1 MIGMASSMLAGTG
14 LPQTREEMRK
24 RGLNVYTMSEVVGV
38 VGRSKDGQEMSG
50 TIEVPLFGLSIYD
63 RIALAQKVD
72 SVFGVVTGRS
82 NRISG
87 LEWTITKESK
97 NEDKIEANLKMMK
110 QVYDEYGSDQ
120 GSPKNI
126 IVRGQMVRKISTVLP
141 DVLPD
146 LSNFNMAM
154 LRWRKRIEMKNT
166 DESQQIEDWL
176 HEPNAEDDF
185 EDFLKK
191 WVSDLMVHGADA
203 IYKEYLGGRLENM
216 YHLPGGSVVPLRE
229 RFVGPKR
236 MFIQAMP
243 GLDPKMYFTD
253 EITYSSYFPQSGI
266 GYGLVPLEALVNK
279 LAETLFFDQR
289 AAEMADG
296 TVPPEKVV
304 IFGETTPFGDLTGEE
319 ALQVPL
325 SEHEATRLEVL
336 LNQPRKDA
344 IRVLSGVGQPT
355 TLDLSRADTFN
366 YQAQRQKDIRE
377 ACAFVY
383 NMSNM
388 EINATG
394 SDDTSGR
401 STSEAQ
407 ADIEKQKGIAP
418 LVKVIQNKL
427 NREMI
432 PLRFGSGYLFEF
444 NSGLSEEQQVELDT
458 KKNQSGT
465 YSINEIRLAR
475 GDEPWGPEFDQ
486 PENGGKPSAPDGSAA
501 SPFNIA
507 DPSGAM

>member
-1 MIGMASSMLAGTG
+1 MVGMSSSMIAGTG
-14 LPQTREEMRK
+14 LPASKEEIRK
-24 RGLNVYTMSEVVGV
+24 RGLNIYTMAEVVGV
-38 VGRSKDGQEMSG
+38 VGRAKDGTLVQG

-87 LEWTITKESK
+87 LEWTVTKESK
-97 NEDKIEANLKMMK
+97 QEDKIEEGLKMAK
-110 QVYDEYGSDQ
+110 QIYDEYATDGR
-120 GSPKNI
+120 SPKNI
-126 IVRGQMVRKISTVLP
+126 IVRGRMVRQISSVLP

-146 LSNFNMAM
+146 LSNFSQSMM
-154 LRWRKRIEMKNT
+154 RWRKRIQMRNT
-166 DESQQIEDWL
+166 DESQQIIDWL
-176 HEPNAEDDF
+176 HEPNSEDDF

-191 WVSDLMVHGADA
+191 WVGDLMIHGGDA
-203 IYKEYLGGRLENM
+203 IYKEYVSGRLENL
-216 YHLPGGSVVPLRE
+216 YHLPGGSTIPLRE
-229 RFVGPKR
+229 RFVGPQR

-243 GLDPKMYFTD
+243 GLDPKVYFTD
-253 EITYSSYFPQSGI
+253 EITWSSYFPQSGI
-266 GYGLVPLEALVNK
+266 GYGLIPLEALVNK

-304 IFGETTPFGDLTGEE
+304 IFGENTPFGDLTGEE

-394 SDDTSGR
+394 SGDTSGR

-407 ADIEKQKGIAP
+407 ADIEKEKGIYP
-418 LVKVIQNKL
+418 MVKIIENKL

-432 PLRFGSGYLFEF
+432 NLRFGSGYLFEF
-444 NSGLSEEQQVELDT
+444 KSGLTDEQQVDM
-458 KKNQSGT
+458 
-465 YSINEIRLAR
+465 EIGRAHV
-475 GDEPWGPEFDQ
+475 
-486 PENGGKPSAPDGSAA
+486 
-501 SPFNIA
+501 
-507 DPSGAM
+507 